1 MANKFPL
8 ILNTSANQ
16 IQEIA
21 SGDNLDLT
29 GCKIVGLQ
37 GINSAGIVTF
47 TKAHVGAATTWGEDL
62 VVTGNARVT
71 GILTVGTNSVV
82 INGNDV
88 NITGVTTA
96 SNFKTGTSNLH
107 NVGIELAGINVLGA
121 DTPIGTGATIYNSGA
136 AVFTG
141 IVTAANYVGTINTP
155 AQPNITSVGTLSA
168 LNVSGNVSIGGTLT
182 YEDVTNIDAVGLIT
196 ARNGITVS
204 AGTATFQGAI
214 DANSDLDV
222 DGHTNL
228 DNVSIAGVTTFA
240 GTVNTA
246 SIVATGIDL
255 NGDLDVDGH
264 TNLDNVSV
272 AGVTT
277 FFGTTNIDS
286 DTAKLQLGTSQDL
299 QLYHTSNLS
308 TIKNTHANGVAVR
321 SNVIMLQ
328 NAAGDHDYLTTE
340 NELGVTLFYD
350 NAPKLKTTTNG
361 VSFGTAASDILLISG
376 QTLYRNGSNGSGV
389 HFTTGAIY
397 PTNNSGANNNGATNL
412 GGTSNKFGTL
422 FSTLV
427 KSDRVDCDGLFHIQY
442 GNATNTNYMSSIS
455 NSNGIMHLFRGDG
468 LYIGNNMNTSNQAGG
483 PNNKAITLG
492 TNGAVNAS
500 GTVTAGSLVINGSAV
515 QNHDSSDTN
524 HTDNSLPAA
533 ASGFYVRNGNGT
545 TGTFTSIGLI
555 ASSTGAS
562 SDQSASLLAKC
573 TGSGLSPEVYLTQ
586 RDGNN
591 SQRNTVAINT
601 IGDITLIGNVTPS
614 SDNTQNLGSGSKR
627 WANIYTGDLN
637 LSNEGSTNSV
647 DGTWGSYTIEEG
659 ESDLFLHNK
668 RTGKKYKFNLTE
680 V

>member
-1 MANKFPL
+1 
-8 ILNTSANQ
+8 
-16 IQEIA
+16 
-21 SGDNLDLT
+21 
-29 GCKIVGLQ
+29 
-37 GINSAGIVTF
+37 
-47 TKAHVGAATTWGEDL
+47 
-62 VVTGNARVT
+62 
-71 GILTVGTNSVV
+71 
-82 INGNDV
+82 
-88 NITGVTTA
+88 
-96 SNFKTGTSNLH
+96 
-107 NVGIELAGINVLGA
+107 
-121 DTPIGTGATIYNSGA
+121 
-136 AVFTG
+136 
-141 IVTAANYVGTINTP
+141 
-155 AQPNITSVGTLSA
+155 
-168 LNVSGNVSIGGTLT
+168 
-182 YEDVTNIDAVGLIT
+182 
-196 ARNGITVS
+196 
-204 AGTATFQGAI
+204 
-214 DANSDLDV
+214 LDV

-524 HTDNSLPAA
+524 H
-533 ASGFYVRNGNGT
+533 
-545 TGTFTSIGLI
+545 
-555 ASSTGAS
+555 
-562 SDQSASLLAKC
+562 
-573 TGSGLSPEVYLTQ
+573 
-586 RDGNN
+586 
-591 SQRNTVAINT
+591 
-601 IGDITLIGNVTPS
+601 
-614 SDNTQNLGSGSKR
+614 
-627 WANIYTGDLN
+627 
-637 LSNEGSTNSV
+637 
-647 DGTWGSYTIEEG
+647 
-659 ESDLFLHNK
+659 
-668 RTGKKYKFNLTE
+668 
-680 V
+680 